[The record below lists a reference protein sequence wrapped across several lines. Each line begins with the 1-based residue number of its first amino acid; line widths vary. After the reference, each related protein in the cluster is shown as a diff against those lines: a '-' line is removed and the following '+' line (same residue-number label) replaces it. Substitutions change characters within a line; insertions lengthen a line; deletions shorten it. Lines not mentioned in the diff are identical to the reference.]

1 MVKRMRLGRDFT
13 NFLYFDY
20 LGEVEKREF
29 ESGKL
34 TVADMD
40 AITQLAAKAD
50 FPGQVAVAKSLG
62 LDHVELDGAVPNPYL
77 NFDNGKKRQA
87 KEAANANGVS
97 LSFHLPYTYVGA
109 AICSPEDYDRRASVE
124 LHKRYLRFA
133 SEVGCVYAVIHPGFM
148 PFYNATGKYLELA
161 RAALVRS
168 LVELGEFSSSNGIG
182 LHLENNT
189 AFDLIF
195 SEPAEICSIIEEVE
209 KNGVKI
215 YFCFDIGH
223 WLTRADV
230 GKSIPNRPERIIEE
244 IPEGISKEFHL
255 NDYIPNKKIF
265 HPPLHDGVG
274 TLKRK
279 NLERYAELV
288 SEKGAELIVVE
299 TAIRAKEQVMRRKE
313 LLREETEY
321 LRAIFR

>member
-40 AITQLAAKAD
+40 ATAQLAAKAD
-50 FPGQVAVAKSLG
+50 IPGQVAVAKSLG
-62 LDHVELDGAVPNPYL
+62 LDHIELDGAVPNPYL
-77 NFDNGKKRQA
+77 NFDDEQKRRA
-87 KEAANANGVS
+87 KEAASANGVS
-97 LSFHLPYTYVGA
+97 LSLHLPYSYVGA

-133 SEVGCVYAVIHPGFM
+133 SEVGCTYAVIHPGFM
-148 PFYNATGKYLELA
+148 PSYNATGRYLEQA

-195 SEPAEICSIIEEVE
+195 FEPAEICSILEEVE
-209 KNGVKI
+209 KSGVKI
-215 YFCFDIGH
+215 HFCFDIGH
-223 WLTRADV
+223 WLTRADM
-230 GKSIPNRPERIIEE
+230 GKSIPNPPERIIEE
-244 IPEGISKEFHL
+244 IPEGMFKELHL
-255 NDYIPNKKIF
+255 NDYIPRKQIF
-265 HPPLHDGVG
+265 HPPLHEGVG
-274 TLKRK
+274 MLRRK

-288 SEKGAELIVVE
+288 SGKGAELIVVE
-299 TAIRAKEQVMRRKE
+299 TAIRTKEQVMRRKE